1 MLNKFLYNYN
11 KEKEIFVNRIEK
23 MNYFHSKKYV
33 NRAVK
38 SIQVYLFLNFWI
50 SHRYRPITP
59 PSLVVHACFPR
70 GRTKSKDV
78 FFDLSRSG
86 CWPARGFDLP
96 NLIPHEHGKWTLD
109 ASLST
114 RITIGDR
121 VSSRYERTR
130 V

>member
-1 MLNKFLYNYN
+1 
-11 KEKEIFVNRIEK
+11 

-33 NRAVK
+33 NRGEIDA
-38 SIQVYLFLNFWI
+38 SISLLKLLNF
-50 SHRYRPITP
+50 SSITP

-78 FFDLSRSG
+78 FFDLSR
-86 CWPARGFDLP
+86 CWPTRGFDLP

-114 RITIGDR
+114 RFNPDNDRRPSFVEIRTDTGLIT
-121 VSSRYERTR
+121 TR
-130 V
+130 F